1 MATAPIGRYNPPA
14 VLPSLNIALLTNLSP
29 SKLGDELTRVGYNVF
44 EAISASEVLGL
55 CDDHVVDVVVVEAG
69 VVDPELHEVQ
79 ARCITV
85 LLEPK
90 ATVAEIMWELSLL
103 FPTVTPVQ

>member
-1 MATAPIGRYNPPA
+1 M
-14 VLPSLNIALLTNLSP
+14 LLTHLSP

-69 VVDPELHEVQ
+69 VIDPQLGEVQ
-79 ARCITV
+79 ARCITMW
-85 LLEPK
+85 LHPK
-90 ATVAEIMWELSLL
+90 ATISDVMWELSLL
-103 FPTVTPVQ
+103 FPTATPVQ